1 VKPSEVDFLIQVWFR
16 APNSMQQGTP
26 WHSAI
31 DSKKVDEFNSQV
43 VYCIAVFKI
52 VKLHCSNYVARQL
65 LQEL

>member
-1 VKPSEVDFLIQVWFR
+1 VNPSEVDFLIWFR
-16 APNSMQQGTP
+16 ALNSMQQGTP

-52 VKLHCSNYVARQL
+52 VKPHCSNYVAGQL